1 MSKRIYQYAAC
12 CLIGLCSLAGCS
24 KPAIPMSDAT
34 AAKQLVAVTLQQ
46 WSEGKNWNEL
56 TQLKPPVYMSE
67 DRWRNGWQLREFH
80 IDDTAEMVGTNVR
93 VSVKLRCQ
101 DKQGASKDM
110 SIRYFVTTTPALTI
124 SREES

>member
-1 MSKRIYQYAAC
+1 MSKPITQFAAC
-12 CLIGLCSLAGCS
+12 CLIGLWSLAGCS
-24 KPAIPMSDAT
+24 KPSIPMSDAA
-34 AAKQLVAVTLQQ
+34 AAKQLVAATLQQ
-46 WSEGKNWNEL
+46 WSEGKNWSEL

-67 DRWRNGWQLREFH
+67 DGWRNGWRLREFH

-101 DKQGASKDM
+101 DKQGAVKDM
-110 SIRYFVTTTPALTI
+110 SIRYFVTTTPAQTI